1 MRIVHLPK
9 YYWITQCPK
18 STFFWQIMSIKVW
31 KSMKNSSKNTF
42 FVSFGPHC
50 ALGINL
56 STPLELASN
65 FRSIHTLEQPF
76 RPKLEVSIPNPPTEI
91 QLCFSFWWSDSE
103 KNDKVSFVK
112 TSGLKLKDSLIQI
125 FFKIWLYP
133 NIYFGFYSHFIRLKF
148 G

>member
-1 MRIVHLPK
+1 MPIWLVCSHWCSGQK
-9 YYWITQCPK
+9 NAKNVNK
-18 STFFWQIMSIKVW
+18 SVKIHQI
-31 KSMKNSSKNTF
+31 
-42 FVSFGPHC
+42 FVEKLVKKHVFLNCGPHC

-56 STPLELASN
+56 STTLDLASN
-65 FRSIHTLEQPF
+65 FKSIDTLGQHF

-133 NIYFGFYSHFIRLKF
+133 NIYFWFYSLFIRLKF